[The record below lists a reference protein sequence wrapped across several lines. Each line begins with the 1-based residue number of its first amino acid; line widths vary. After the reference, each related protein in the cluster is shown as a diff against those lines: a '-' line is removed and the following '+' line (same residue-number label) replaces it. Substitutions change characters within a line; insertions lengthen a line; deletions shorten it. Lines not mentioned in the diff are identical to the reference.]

1 MFSVGE
7 NKNKNIFKKSY
18 EFEFFRALFILRK
31 FPWNWFHEKKCYTYL
46 FSALAPHW
54 CSFLSRE
61 RSSSLATINM
71 VLPASLV
78 KQLRATEIFEDD
90 LGLEAAMEE
99 DLDAVATVLCWH
111 HLGAR
116 ALGTS
121 IRFSKRLS
129 TLIQFLWTTRNPG
142 SSSPQCFSHRRS
154 WT

>member
-1 MFSVGE
+1 
-7 NKNKNIFKKSY
+7 
-18 EFEFFRALFILRK
+18 
-31 FPWNWFHEKKCYTYL
+31 
-46 FSALAPHW
+46 
-54 CSFLSRE
+54 
-61 RSSSLATINM
+61 M

-78 KQLRATEIFEDD
+78 KHRATEIFEDD
-90 LGLEAAMEE
+90 LGGLEAAMEE
-99 DLDAVATVLCWH
+99 EEDVDDAVATVLCWH